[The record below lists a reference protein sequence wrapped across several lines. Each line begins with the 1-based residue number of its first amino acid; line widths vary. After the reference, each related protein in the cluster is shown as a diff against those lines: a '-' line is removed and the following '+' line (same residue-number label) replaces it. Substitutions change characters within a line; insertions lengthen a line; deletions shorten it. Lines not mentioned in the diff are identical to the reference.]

1 MASFFNPGNPRYRR
15 GTVIVSTFLMTFVG
29 THVVMGDFGSQK
41 HVFSDVQAWIIPR
54 VDAAFGVTMEE
65 IQSYVEP
72 PKDKTEQWIRLK
84 KVTPGEESAD
94 AGSSKGSAKAS

>member
-29 THVVMGDFGSQK
+29 AHVVMGDFGSQK

-54 VDAAFGVTMEE
+54 IDAAFGVTIEE
-65 IQSYVEP
+65 IHRYVET
-72 PKDKTEQWIRLK
+72 PKEKTEQWIRLK

-94 AGSSKGSAKAS
+94 AGASKGSAKAS